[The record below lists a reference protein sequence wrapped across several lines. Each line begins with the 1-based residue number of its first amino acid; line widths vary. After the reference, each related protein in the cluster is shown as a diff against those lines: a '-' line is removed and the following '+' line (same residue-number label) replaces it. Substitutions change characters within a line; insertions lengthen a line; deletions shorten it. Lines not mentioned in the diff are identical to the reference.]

1 MAKVD
6 WKQVEIDT
14 EAGAT
19 ALGEALGLV
28 DAHCIN
34 EDCIKRIEEGLK
46 HLKAVYEAT
55 HADDIRRAKWFALNA
70 DRLADAQARGLLLV
84 VDENGDISLIDR
96 NGQVVGY

>member
-6 WKQVEIDT
+6 WKQVEVDR
-14 EAGAT
+14 EAGIEALQA
-19 ALGEALGLV
+19 ALGFVDIECVNEECIEQIEAAL
-28 DAHCIN
+28 
-34 EDCIKRIEEGLK
+34 R

-55 HADDIRRAKWFALNA
+55 HADEIRRAKWFALNA

-84 VDENGDISLIDR
+84 VDANGDISLIDR

>member
-28 DAHCIN
+28 DAHCVN

-55 HADDIRRAKWFALNA
+55 HADDIRRAKWFA
-70 DRLADAQARGLLLV
+70 RYDAVLDAAMKSGFLLEVDKDERVFLV
-84 VDENGDISLIDR
+84 DMRKEG
-96 NGQVVGY
+96 

>member
-6 WKQVEIDT
+6 WKQIEIDR
-14 EAGAT
+14 EAGAE
-19 ALGEALGLV
+19 ALNEALGLV
-28 DAHCIN
+28 DIECIN
-34 EDCIKRIEEGLK
+34 EDCIERIEAALK

-55 HADDIRRAKWFALNA
+55 HADEIRRAKWFALNA

-84 VDENGDISLIDR
+84 VDVNGDISLIDR

>member
-6 WKQVEIDT
+6 WKQVEVDREAAT
-14 EAGAT
+14 EALQA
-19 ALGEALGLV
+19 ALGYIDIE
-28 DAHCIN
+28 CIN
-34 EDCIKRIEEGLK
+34 EDCIAQAEAALR

-55 HADDIRRAKWFALNA
+55 HADEIRRAKWFALNA

-84 VDENGDISLIDR
+84 VDVNGDISLIDR